1 MIYLPTIRS
10 EELYLREHFAG
21 FDEYAAKVPRLLPR
35 LTPAEF
41 PANENASGGRF
52 SAGAVAPPP
61 RVQCFNG
68 CRRDLF
74 GAGGPALSQSPRGD
88 GGSALTAW
96 RLGRNAHTNS
106 YGCCPLLKL
115 DRSLVLI
122 LLTLCC
128 AGSLPAGAQLLGLGQ
143 KPAPVVIPTLQ
154 PPPPDFVFPTK
165 RTLTFTVDWRVFT
178 AGTAVIQLEQEGTVQ
193 KINASGGSIGAVTML
208 FPVIDKFQAGFDTKT
223 GCSTGFSKQLQEG
236 RRKVS
241 SDLSFDYAQGKQK
254 QVERNLVKGT
264 SKEQTAS
271 IPACVTD
278 SLSAIFYAASQP
290 MVVGQTIRFPLA
302 DSMRTVTVTMK
313 VEAKEEVKT
322 PAGTFQTIRV
332 EPTADEGI
340 VKNRGNIWVWYTDDA
355 RHMPVQIR
363 AHLFWGTITAHLQSY
378 EDK

>member
-1 MIYLPTIRS
+1 MS
-10 EELYLREHFAG
+10 
-21 FDEYAAKVPRLLPR
+21 
-35 LTPAEF
+35 
-41 PANENASGGRF
+41 
-52 SAGAVAPPP
+52 
-61 RVQCFNG
+61 
-68 CRRDLF
+68 
-74 GAGGPALSQSPRGD
+74 
-88 GGSALTAW
+88 
-96 RLGRNAHTNS
+96 
-106 YGCCPLLKL
+106 KL
-115 DRSLVLI
+115 DRSLALI
-122 LLTLCC
+122 LLMLYC
-128 AGSLPAGAQLLGLGQ
+128 AGHSAANAQLLGLGP
-143 KPAPVVIPTLQ
+143 KAAPAPVVIPTLQ
-154 PPPPDFVFPTK
+154 PPLPDYVFPAK

-178 AGTAVIQLEQEGTVQ
+178 AGTAVFQLEQEGTVQ
-193 KINASGGSIGAVTML
+193 KINAFGGSVGAVTML
-208 FPVIDKFQAGFDTKT
+208 FPVVDKFQAGFDTKT

-241 SDLSFDYAQGKQK
+241 SDLTFDYAQGKQK

-313 VEAKEEVKT
+313 VEAREEIKT
-322 PAGTFQTIRV
+322 PAGIFQTIRV

>member
-1 MIYLPTIRS
+1 M
-10 EELYLREHFAG
+10 
-21 FDEYAAKVPRLLPR
+21 
-35 LTPAEF
+35 
-41 PANENASGGRF
+41 
-52 SAGAVAPPP
+52 
-61 RVQCFNG
+61 
-68 CRRDLF
+68 
-74 GAGGPALSQSPRGD
+74 
-88 GGSALTAW
+88 
-96 RLGRNAHTNS
+96 
-106 YGCCPLLKL
+106 LKL
-115 DRSLVLI
+115 DRFLAFVLF
-122 LLTLCC
+122 LLCS
-128 AGSLPAGAQLLGLGQ
+128 ANSLPASGQLLGLGP
-143 KPAPVVIPTLQ
+143 KPAPAPVVIPTLQ
-154 PPPPDFVFPTK
+154 PPLPDFVFPTK
-165 RTLTFTVDWRVFT
+165 QTLTFTVDWRVFT
-178 AGTAVIQLEQEGTVQ
+178 AGTAVFQLEREGTVQ
-193 KINASGGSIGAVTML
+193 KINAYGSSVGAVTLL

-241 SDLSFDYAQGKQK
+241 SDLTFDYEHGKQK
-254 QVERNLVKGT
+254 QVEKNLVKGT

-290 MVVGQTIRFPLA
+290 MVVGQTIKFPLA

-313 VEAKEEVKT
+313 VEGKEEIKT

-363 AHLFWGTITAHLQSY
+363 AHLFWGTITARLQSF